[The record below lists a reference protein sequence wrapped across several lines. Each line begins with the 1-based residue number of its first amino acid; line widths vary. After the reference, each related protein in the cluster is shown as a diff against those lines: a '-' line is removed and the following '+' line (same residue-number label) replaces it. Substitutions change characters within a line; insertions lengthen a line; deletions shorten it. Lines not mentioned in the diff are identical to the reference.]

1 MTPKTYCEVKT
12 QDPRPGALLRGGR
25 GHALPGPG
33 CGTLVVGRGLWPGKK
48 LTVGG
53 GGGECGDRGSF
64 AHLSALWAPRPGSQ
78 GQSPAGWEGKLRA
91 RTGRDRES
99 LPRPAPLPRG
109 PGRKSRAPGYKS
121 RLWRVSHL
129 GLGARHGFRRAVPR
143 ACPERTPS
151 RSSRPERRS
160 ESVVPAAPLG
170 PAPWAVPWDRGG
182 SVVAHLQLALAR
194 KARLWRSGQQQVAL
208 PAAGASREH
217 IRPFPSAHTGRSRV
231 PPAPAPGVPGP
242 APGAGGTRGTR
253 LESRAPVAGPLSS
266 RGRAILIPE
275 PLDDREALRP
285 TAT

>member
-12 QDPRPGALLRGGR
+12 QGPRRGVLLRGGR
-25 GHALPGPG
+25 GHQLPGPG
-33 CGTLVVGRGLWPGKK
+33 CGTLVVGRGLWSGKK

-53 GGGECGDRGSF
+53 GSGECGDRGSF
-64 AHLSALWAPRPGSQ
+64 AHLCALWAPRPGSQ
-78 GQSPAGWEGKLRA
+78 GQSPARWEGELLA

-99 LPRPAPLPRG
+99 LPRPAPLLRGPRG
-109 PGRKSRAPGYKS
+109 KSRAPGYKS

-129 GLGARHGFRRAVPR
+129 GLGACHGFRRAVPR

-160 ESVVPAAPLG
+160 ESVVPVAPLG

-182 SVVAHLQLALAR
+182 PLVAHLQL
-194 KARLWRSGQQQVAL
+194 VAL

-217 IRPFPSAHTGRSRV
+217 VRPLPSAHTGRSRV

-242 APGAGGTRGTR
+242 APGAGGTRGMR
-253 LESRAPVAGPLSS
+253 LELRARVVEGKSHLNP
-266 RGRAILIPE
+266 
-275 PLDDREALRP
+275 
-285 TAT
+285 